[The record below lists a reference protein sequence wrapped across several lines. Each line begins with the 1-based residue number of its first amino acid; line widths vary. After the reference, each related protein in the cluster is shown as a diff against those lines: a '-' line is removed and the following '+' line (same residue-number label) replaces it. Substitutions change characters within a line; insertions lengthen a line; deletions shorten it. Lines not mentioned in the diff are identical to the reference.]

1 MKGKGT
7 VVYIW
12 EGGKAKRTHH
22 GSISLDSALQTVCS
36 PYIYQRMAIF
46 SDRNNNNNKSAKML
60 GQ

>member
-1 MKGKGT
+1 MG
-7 VVYIW
+7 
-12 EGGKAKRTHH
+12 GGKAKRTHH